1 MADEQIVTNI
11 VATADFSNLIADV
24 HKVTAS
30 LSQLQQS
37 IVSSNKMLANQ
48 IAVMNRSFSDTL
60 RSTGQYSTHFVS
72 LTSDVEKFG
81 KNLDGGRMKL
91 SQYFDTF
98 RGHVTKSGGSI
109 RELARQQVQLQN
121 AILQPL
127 GKNAQGLMQFNVHVP
142 RGLDE
147 IKNKTAIA
155 RQELQIMNKVMQD
168 GANSLINWG
177 KNTQWAGRQL
187 TVGLTVPMAAFGA
200 ASAKAFREADQELT
214 RLTKVYGD
222 VAGTSAQ
229 ELSRV
234 RQEVTQTSKE
244 LSSAYGV
251 SFKETIALA
260 ADIAATG
267 KQGDELLG
275 SIKETSRLAVLGEV
289 DRQEAMQATL
299 AIQSAFKQNTD
310 ELAKSINF
318 LNAVENQTSTTL
330 NDLVEAIPKA
340 GPVIKGLGGSV
351 QDLALY
357 LTAMREGGVNAAEGA
372 NALKSAL
379 ASLINPTDV
388 AVKKF
393 EGFGIDLLGIVNNNA
408 GNVTET
414 LLALQKSLDSL
425 DPLQKQQAIEQLFG
439 KFQFS
444 RLNALFE
451 NLGKQG
457 SQTLQVL
464 DLMKASSSELETVAA
479 RELTAVTESASGKYR
494 RALESVKAE
503 LAVVGE
509 SFLTVGTFMLNAIE
523 KVLELITSLPKPI
536 KQILTFL
543 GGMTAVAGPLI
554 MLTGV
559 LANFFGYIVKGAM
572 HFKALFKGGE
582 GWKYLTPEIVAAEKA
597 SKQFAGTM
605 YEDAKAASVLSMAL
619 RNLIDEFTILEG
631 KARSGNTSV
640 APALTTMAGNLVSG
654 AAAPR
659 IVDKN
664 HPLVGEPYTRA
675 STHMNPRAGMTDAER
690 MSQTLFG
697 FVPGSSPLN
706 RKIGDTPQIYMH
718 ERLPDFEGVT
728 TVKGSSTGVVASEAA
743 KFHTMMAT
751 LGMQSKEEI
760 ANLKK
765 TIATTGALS
774 KDFMQ
779 TFDDILPAVSSI
791 TDNAARQSA
800 AIVAQ
805 LRAGKINVEQARA
818 QIIALNTDIE
828 RQIGTA
834 VTAAA
839 TGMGRTI
846 NLTQVPTLDQ
856 PVVNSV
862 GKSNLR
868 ELFKKSKTK
877 DFIESIARSLGV
889 RTSGAGYNIETTKPK
904 KFNMGGNV
912 FFNNGDQVPGFGNTD
927 TVPAMLT
934 PGEFV
939 IRKSVAEQDPDG
951 MRALNNGEA
960 TIVPVQRR
968 FAGGAILNT
977 LSRIGAWNRNRVQSV
992 RRIYGNDVNPSTR
1005 KFSEDFNYGPDPYS
1019 SMERRTSRFWNNPL
1033 LRPGARKEGEVLAH
1047 VITSKYLRR
1056 FKNFRMQGS
1065 APVMTGSQM
1074 QSQFGSMPRGQS
1086 ANKEYQLLPDN
1097 VINVPGPFNTALSSG
1112 SATGAMWLDSN
1123 RQPQHLISLMSH
1135 LLNAGVPY
1143 KVAYRVA
1150 SRTLSRVDK
1159 AMLNL
1164 KDTPLSETKWG
1175 NIVDGAMDMELRNL
1189 QASYQKG
1196 AQYNFNKGGMV
1207 PGYVIGGGIRSLSK
1221 SAVARLTA
1229 KWGKVYGGDSLAN
1242 TDPLHGPLQIGRYAG
1257 PMTIRSRRQGASIG
1271 YLGGYIEREWQG
1283 GPNKGQKYMSP
1294 SRSSRVPAFLTG
1306 SETERG
1312 RYVTEEYMRGNYN
1325 VLNEPGAK
1333 EAMLAVR
1340 KKASG
1345 RFFRGINLSGY
1356 SNAGGNMRPLPDW
1369 LLTEIKNAQS
1379 TGDFSKLLG
1388 KEFVMRRSSW
1398 SSNPETASGFGS
1410 FNLTADVKNRR
1421 VTPASEMFPELDFS
1435 TSTGGKVKVNE
1446 SESIFGGKFRIV
1458 GADSGGLK
1466 IETVSGPRG
1475 GNRRFGGDVSAGGSY
1490 VVGENGP
1497 ETFVPGS
1504 SGRII
1509 PGYVRGGSVMDNL
1522 RMRGWLPGQASMPLN
1537 YQADGSLLPGP
1548 APRRP
1553 MSMGMS
1559 MGVGIAGSMVG
1570 GSVGQ
1575 SLGGGTGAMIGNMA
1589 GFMLPQLLSG
1599 ITRSIKGA
1607 GGLVKTIMSLGK
1619 ILKSL
1624 TIPGAIVTVLGLLV
1638 KKTLDYKK
1646 NLEDVGKANRL
1657 AFGGTKESFASVG
1670 INNFETV
1677 AEKIKDVNAALELH
1691 KAKVLSTFESYTAAG
1706 PTGLTLTIKEL
1717 REAIEKAKTSQKD
1730 YVEAFN
1736 NIDSSR
1742 VTEYAAQMKAQFV
1755 AMGMSAQDATNQIYA
1770 IIKASEKSGQALA
1783 AITSSDFTKIQDQIS
1798 GIKFLMKNLKAELSS
1813 EDFNAEEFNRGLD
1826 TLISSVMSYRE
1837 NLLSVKEDG
1846 KLIYDDASSLAKVME
1861 EINKLSSARKIMS
1874 EDQVEALK
1882 NENIIYGAILGKAE
1896 TLESVTAKILL
1907 YQEGFADTIDL
1918 ASMAGADA
1926 VLFAKNL
1933 STIREGMD
1941 AMTEDTSS
1949 KNPLSGLA
1957 KIIEKVKSEADK
1969 ANAVVKKLKKVDE
1982 DYYKNKIDSIN
1993 KTIKALEKE
2002 RQARLKALDV
2012 QEEAQTYEVQLSQA
2026 QIRYKQAVATGD
2038 LALAAQ
2044 EQLSIEQMVSD
2055 RQRQLTRN
2063 SINEVY
2069 DAKIEKLQD
2078 QIESLRNQLDAIN
2091 KSNAAKTATAT
2102 ATTAELA
2109 VLEGFRDQLER
2120 IAIRNL
2126 GKATI
2131 SDSDKKEIGNIFKA
2145 MKDAGGE
2152 VAKAAEAMKSRF
2164 GVYTNPD
2171 DARRGSQRTFEQNLI
2186 DELNS
2191 SLVGNNAGNKIFT
2204 KAVDEFKLAV
2214 EKFAGSSIGSGTI
2227 KASDIKIVG
2236 GPGGAPP
2243 AITVSKETLDNAGI
2257 DFKKGT
2263 VFSDDKG
2270 NKFEITFTASKT
2282 ARVKRLASG
2291 GMVQGPGS
2299 GTSDSIPAMLSDGEF
2314 VIKAAAVNKYGKEV
2328 FDSFNSLKLANG
2340 GYVASSYSMPSIN
2353 TGGGSRYGA
2362 AAARFS
2368 GGGMATLDGRLSQGN
2383 NGTMGNTVLNVTN
2396 TYYIPES
2403 LTKEEVGRYIVDL
2416 QKKELS
2422 RFGVNRS
2429 I

>member
-60 RSTGQYSTHFVS
+60 RSTGQFSTHFVS
-72 LTSDVEKFG
+72 LQSDVEKFG
-81 KNLDGGRMKL
+81 KNLDGGKMKL
-91 SQYFDTF
+91 NQYFDTF
-98 RGHVTKSGGSI
+98 RNHVSKSGGVI
-109 RELARQQVQLQN
+109 RDLARQQVQLQN
-121 AILQPL
+121 SILQPL

-187 TVGLTVPMAAFGA
+187 TVGLTVPLAAFGA

-222 VAGTSAQ
+222 VAGTSAE
-229 ELSRV
+229 ELGKV
-234 RQEVTQTSKE
+234 RREVTQTSKE
-244 LSSAYGV
+244 LSAAYGV
-251 SFKETIALA
+251 NFKETIALA

-267 KQGDELLG
+267 KQGEELLG
-275 SIKETSRLAVLGEV
+275 SVRETSRLAVLGEV

-330 NDLVEAIPKA
+330 NDLVIAIPKA

-357 LTAMREGGVNAAEGA
+357 LTAMREGGVNASEGA

-393 EGFGIDLLGIVNNNA
+393 QGFGIDLLSIVNDNA
-408 GNVTET
+408 GNVTDT
-414 LLALQKSLDSL
+414 LMALQGSLDKL

-464 DLMKASSSELETVAA
+464 DLMKASSSELESVAA

-509 SFLTVGTFMLNAIE
+509 SFLTVGTFMLNTVE
-523 KVLELITSLPKPI
+523 KVLQLITNLPKPI

-582 GWKYLTPEIVAAEKA
+582 GWKYLTPEIVAADGAAKM
-597 SKQFAGTM
+597 FAGTM
-605 YEDAKAASVLSMAL
+605 YEDAKAASILQMAL

-631 KARSGNTSV
+631 KARAGNISV
-640 APALTTMAGNLVSG
+640 APALTTMAGNLVAG
-654 AAAPR
+654 AGPR
-659 IVDKN
+659 VVDKN
-664 HPLVGEPYTRA
+664 HPLVGQPYTRA

-690 MSQTLFG
+690 MSQTIFG
-697 FVPGSSPLN
+697 FVPGSIPLN
-706 RKIGDTPQIYMH
+706 RKIADNPQIYMN
-718 ERLPDFEGVT
+718 ERLPDVEGLTSVR
-728 TVKGSSTGVVASEAA
+728 GASTGVVASEAA
-743 KFHTMMAT
+743 KHHTMMAA
-751 LGMQSKEEI
+751 LGMQSKAEI
-760 ANLKK
+760 AELKK

-779 TFDDILPAVSSI
+779 TFDDILPAVSQI
-791 TDNAARQSA
+791 TDNAAKQSA

-839 TGMGRTI
+839 ANMGRTI

-856 PVVNSV
+856 PVVNAA
-862 GKSNLR
+862 GKSNMR

-877 DFIESIARSLGV
+877 DFIDAIARSLGV

-904 KFNMGGNV
+904 KFNLGGQV
-912 FFNNGDQVPGFGNTD
+912 FFNNGDQVPGPNVNAD
-927 TVPAMLT
+927 VVPAMLT

-939 IRKSVAEQDPDG
+939 IRRGVAQQDPEG
-951 MRALNNGEA
+951 MRALNNGQA
-960 TIVPVQRR
+960 TIVQNR

-977 LSRIGAWNRNRVQSV
+977 LSRLGAWNRSRAVSV
-992 RRIYGNDVNPSTR
+992 RRIYDSGANPSTR
-1005 KFSEDFNYGPDPYS
+1005 KFAEDSNYGPDAYS
-1019 SMERRTSRFWNNPL
+1019 TMERRDSSFWKNPF
-1033 LRPGARKEGEVLAH
+1033 LRPGQRKQGEVLAH
-1047 VITSKYLRR
+1047 VITSKFLRR
-1056 FKNFRMQGS
+1056 FRGFGMQGS

-1074 QSQFGSMPRGQS
+1074 RDKFGSAPSGNS
-1086 ANKEYQLLPDN
+1086 ANKQYQVLPDN
-1097 VINVPGPFNTALSSG
+1097 VINVPKDFNSALASG
-1112 SATGAMWLDSN
+1112 TATGAMWLSSG
-1123 RQPQHLISLMSH
+1123 RQPQHFISLISH

-1150 SRTLSRVDK
+1150 GRTLSRVDK

-1164 KDTPLSETKWG
+1164 KDANLSETKWG
-1175 NIVDGAMDMELRNL
+1175 NIVDSAMDLEMQAL
-1189 QASYQKG
+1189 QSSYRTAAKYSFNRGGMVPGYMAGGRIQAFTKSMIMKKLGATFGKNDNDPGWSHKSATIGMG
-1196 AQYNFNKGGMV
+1196 AQLFGNTGLRPHTQNLMYDALLEATAQTAPSGYFKAADGKLFRGIEPGQTDQMIRDAAHIVFMRHQKQLSPIDKKILQEQFRNWDIKTLRSTPGIRKKIFGLNKGGMV
-1207 PGYVIGGGIRSLSK
+1207 PYANGG
-1221 SAVARLTA
+1221 
-1229 KWGKVYGGDSLAN
+1229 
-1242 TDPLHGPLQIGRYAG
+1242 
-1257 PMTIRSRRQGASIG
+1257 
-1271 YLGGYIEREWQG
+1271 
-1283 GPNKGQKYMSP
+1283 
-1294 SRSSRVPAFLTG
+1294 RV
-1306 SETERG
+1306 
-1312 RYVTEEYMRGNYN
+1312 M
-1325 VLNEPGAK
+1325 
-1333 EAMLAVR
+1333 
-1340 KKASG
+1340 
-1345 RFFRGINLSGY
+1345 
-1356 SNAGGNMRPLPDW
+1356 
-1369 LLTEIKNAQS
+1369 
-1379 TGDFSKLLG
+1379 
-1388 KEFVMRRSSW
+1388 
-1398 SSNPETASGFGS
+1398 
-1410 FNLTADVKNRR
+1410 
-1421 VTPASEMFPELDFS
+1421 
-1435 TSTGGKVKVNE
+1435 
-1446 SESIFGGKFRIV
+1446 
-1458 GADSGGLK
+1458 
-1466 IETVSGPRG
+1466 PRG
-1475 GNRRFGGDVSAGGSY
+1475 TRGYRFGGN
-1490 VVGENGP
+1490 VVQ
-1497 ETFVPGS
+1497 
-1504 SGRII
+1504 
-1509 PGYVRGGSVMDNL
+1509 NL
-1522 RMRGWLPGQASMPLN
+1522 RMRGFLPGATSSPLN
-1537 YQADGSLLPGP
+1537 YQDDGSLLPGP
-1548 APRRP
+1548 APRGG
-1553 MSMGMS
+1553 MGMGMN
-1559 MGVGIAGSMVG
+1559 MGLGIAGSMVG
-1570 GSVGQ
+1570 GTVGQ

-1589 GFMLPQLLSG
+1589 GFMLPQLVSG
-1599 ITRSIKGA
+1599 ISRAVRGG
-1607 GGLVKTIMSLGK
+1607 GGLLKTLMSVGK

-1624 TIPGAIVTVLGLLV
+1624 TLPGALITALGFAL

-1646 NLEDVGKANRL
+1646 SLEDVGKANRL

-1677 AEKIKDVNAALELH
+1677 ANRIKDVNAQLELH
-1691 KAKVLSTFESYTAAG
+1691 KAKVISTFESYTQAG

-1717 REAIEKAKTSQKD
+1717 REAIERAKTSQKD

-1742 VTEYAAQMKAQFV
+1742 VVEYAAQMKAQFV

-1770 IIKASEKSGQALA
+1770 IVKASDKAGQALS
-1783 AITSSDFTKIQDQIS
+1783 AISSSNFVAIKDQVS
-1798 GIKFLMKNLKAELSS
+1798 GIKFLMKNLQTELSS
-1813 EDFNAEEFNRGLD
+1813 QDFNAEEFNRGLD
-1826 TLISSVMSYRE
+1826 TLVSSVMAYRE

-1846 KLIYDDASSLAKVME
+1846 KLIYDDTSSLAKVME
-1861 EINKLSSARKIMS
+1861 EINKLSSSRKQMS
-1874 EDQVEALK
+1874 EDQIESLK

-1896 TLESVTAKILL
+1896 TLASVTAKILL
-1907 YQEGFADTIDL
+1907 YQEGFSETIDL

-1926 VLFAKNL
+1926 VSFAKNL
-1933 STIREGMD
+1933 TTIREGMD

-1949 KNPLSGLA
+1949 ARNPLSSLA
-1957 KIIEKVKSEADK
+1957 KIIEKVKAESEK
-1969 ANAVVKKLKKVDE
+1969 ATAVVKKLKKVDE
-1982 DYYKNKIDSIN
+1982 DYYKDKIEAIN

-2002 RQARLKALDV
+2002 RQARLKALDI

-2044 EQLSIEQMVSD
+2044 EQLSIEQLVAD

-2063 SINEVY
+2063 TINDTY

-2091 KSNAAKTATAT
+2091 KSNAAKTANASETA
-2102 ATTAELA
+2102 AELA
-2109 VLEGFRDQLER
+2109 TLQRYRDDLER
-2120 IAIRNL
+2120 IAIRNM

-2131 SDSDKKEIGNIFKA
+2131 SDADRKEISNIFKE
-2145 MKDAGGE
+2145 MMDAGGE
-2152 VAKAAEAMKSRF
+2152 VAKAAAAMKARYGAPS
-2164 GVYTNPD
+2164 NPD
-2171 DARRGSQRTFEQNLI
+2171 EARSGKVNFEQRLI
-2186 DELNS
+2186 NDLNA
-2191 SLVGNNAGNKIFT
+2191 SLATNNASNK
-2204 KAVDEFKLAV
+2204 EFKTAVEEFALAV
-2214 EKFAGSSIGSGTI
+2214 KKFAGLPEGTV
-2227 KASDIKIVG
+2227 KASDVKLVGAGRPGSRIVIAKSSLEAAG
-2236 GPGGAPP
+2236 VSLERGAVFVDDKNKRYEVTGF
-2243 AITVSKETLDNAGI
+2243 AGDNALL
-2257 DFKKGT
+2257 
-2263 VFSDDKG
+2263 
-2270 NKFEITFTASKT
+2270 
-2282 ARVKRLASG
+2282 KRLAEG
-2291 GMVQGPGS
+2291 GFVRGPGS
-2299 GTSDSIPAMLSDGEF
+2299 GTSDSIPAMLSDGEY
-2314 VIKAAAVNKYGKEV
+2314 VIKASAVNKYGKDI
-2328 FDSFNSLKLANG
+2328 FDSFNAMKLAG
-2340 GYVASSYSMPSIN
+2340 GGMVSSSYSMPSIN
-2353 TGGGSRYGA
+2353 TGGGSKYGSVP
-2362 AAARFS
+2362 ARFS
-2368 GGGMATLDGRLSQGN
+2368 DGGLAVAGRPQVN

-2416 QKKELS
+2416 QKKEIS

-2429 I
+2429 K

>member
-81 KNLDGGRMKL
+81 KNLDSGKMKL

-244 LSSAYGV
+244 LSAAYGV

-357 LTAMREGGVNAAEGA
+357 LTAMREGGVNASEGA

-408 GNVTET
+408 GNVTQT
-414 LLALQKSLDSL
+414 ILALQASLDNL

-706 RKIGDTPQIYMH
+706 RKIGDTPQIYMND
-718 ERLPDFEGVT
+718 RLPDFEGVT

-818 QIIALNTDIE
+818 QIVALNTDIE

-1033 LRPGARKEGEVLAH
+1033 LKPGARKEGEVLAH

-1086 ANKEYQLLPDN
+1086 SNKEYQLLPDN
-1097 VINVPGPFNTALSSG
+1097 VINVPGAFNTALSSG
-1112 SATGAMWLDSN
+1112 SATGSMWLASN

-1159 AMLNL
+1159 AMLSL
-1164 KDTPLSETKWG
+1164 KDTPLTETKWG
-1175 NIVDGAMDMELRNL
+1175 NIVDNAMDMELSSL
-1189 QASYQKG
+1189 QSSYQKG
-1196 AQYNFNKGGMV
+1196 AQYNFNQGGMV
-1207 PGYVIGGGIRSLSK
+1207 PGYNLGGRIAQITK
-1221 SAVARLTA
+1221 N
-1229 KWGKVYGGDSLAN
+1229 WGKVYGGDNLAN
-1242 TDPLHGPLQIGRYAG
+1242 TDPLHGPLNIGRYGA
-1257 PMTIRSRRQGASIG
+1257 PMTIRNRRQGASIG

-1306 SETERG
+1306 NETERG

-1325 VLNEPGAK
+1325 VLNEVGAR

-1345 RFFRGINLSGY
+1345 RFFRGINLSGA
-1356 SNAGGNMRPLPDW
+1356 SAAGGTMRPLPEW
-1369 LLTEIKNAQS
+1369 LLTEIKAAQA
-1379 TGDFSKLLG
+1379 TGDFSRLLG

-1509 PGYVRGGSVMDNL
+1509 PGYVRGGSVIDNL
-1522 RMRGWLPGQASMPLN
+1522 RMRGYLPGQASMPLN

-1599 ITRSIKGA
+1599 ITKSIKGA
-1607 GGLVKTIMSLGK
+1607 GGLVRTIMTLGK
-1619 ILKSL
+1619 TLKSL
-1624 TIPGAIVTVLGLLV
+1624 TIPGAIVTVLGLLI

-1691 KAKVLSTFESYTAAG
+1691 KAKVVSTFESYTAAG

-1717 REAIEKAKTSQKD
+1717 RDAIEKAKSSQKD

-1783 AITSSDFTKIQDQIS
+1783 AITSSDFTRIQDQLS

-1882 NENIIYGAILGKAE
+1882 NENIVYGAILGKAE

-1907 YQEGFADTIDL
+1907 YQEGFSDIIDL

-2002 RQARLKALDV
+2002 RQARLKALDI

-2091 KSNAAKTATAT
+2091 KSNAAKTANAAETS
-2102 ATTAELA
+2102 AELA
-2109 VLEGFRDQLER
+2109 VLEKFRDDLER
-2120 IAIRNL
+2120 IAIRNI

-2131 SDSDKKEIGNIFKA
+2131 SENDKKEISNIFKA

-2152 VAKAAEAMKSRF
+2152 VAKAAEEMKAKY
-2164 GVYTNPD
+2164 GVSSGPD
-2171 DARRGSQRTFEQNLI
+2171 EARSGKKTFEQNLI
-2186 DELNS
+2186 NDLNKS
-2191 SLVGNNAGNKIFT
+2191 VLSNNAGNKVFE
-2204 KAVDEFKLAV
+2204 KAVKDFALAV
-2214 EKFAGSSIGSGTI
+2214 KKFAGLPEGTVKSSDV
-2227 KASDIKIVG
+2227 KLVG
-2236 GPGGAPP
+2236 GGRAGSRIVISKDALT
-2243 AITVSKETLDNAGI
+2243 AAGVSLEEGSIFLDDKQKKYEVTGFAGDNALLKKLAEGGI
-2257 DFKKGT
+2257 
-2263 VFSDDKG
+2263 VY
-2270 NKFEITFTASKT
+2270 
-2282 ARVKRLASG
+2282 
-2291 GMVQGPGS
+2291 GPGN
-2299 GTSDSIPAMLSDGEF
+2299 GTADMIPAMLSNGEY
-2314 VIKAAAVNKYGKEV
+2314 VVKAAAVNKYGKEV

-2368 GGGMATLDGRLSQGN
+2368 DGGMATLDGRLSQGN

>member
-60 RSTGQYSTHFVS
+60 RSTGQFSTHFVS
-72 LTSDVEKFG
+72 LQSDVEKFG
-81 KNLDGGRMKL
+81 KNLDGGKMKL

-98 RGHVTKSGGSI
+98 RNHVSKSGGVI
-109 RELARQQVQLQN
+109 RDLARQQVQLQN
-121 AILQPL
+121 SILQPL

-187 TVGLTVPMAAFGA
+187 TVGLTVPIAAFGA

-229 ELSRV
+229 ELSKV

-244 LSSAYGV
+244 LSAAYGV
-251 SFKETIALA
+251 NFKETIALA

-267 KQGDELLG
+267 KTGNELLG
-275 SIKETSRLAVLGEV
+275 SVRETSRLAVLGEV

-357 LTAMREGGVNAAEGA
+357 LTAMREGGVNASEGA

-408 GNVTET
+408 GNVTNT
-414 LLALQKSLDSL
+414 LLALQDSLDKL

-464 DLMKASSSELETVAA
+464 DLMKASSSELESVAA

-509 SFLTVGTFMLNAIE
+509 SFLTVGTFMLNTVE
-523 KVLELITSLPKPI
+523 KVLELITNLPKPI

-582 GWKYLTPEIVAAEKA
+582 GWKYLTPEIVAADGAAKM
-597 SKQFAGTM
+597 FAGTM
-605 YEDAKAASVLSMAL
+605 YEDAKAASVLQMAL

-631 KARSGNTSV
+631 KARAGNVSV
-640 APALTTMAGNLVSG
+640 APALTTMAGNLVAG
-654 AAAPR
+654 AGPR
-659 IVDKN
+659 VVDKN
-664 HPLVGEPYTRA
+664 HPLVGDAYTRA

-697 FVPGSSPLN
+697 FVPGSIPLN
-706 RKIGDTPQIYMH
+706 RKIGDSPQIYMN
-718 ERLPDFEGVT
+718 ERLPDVEGLT
-728 TVKGSSTGVVASEAA
+728 TVRGASTGVVASEAA
-743 KFHTMMAT
+743 KHHTMMAA
-751 LGMQSKEEI
+751 LGMQSKAEI
-760 ANLKK
+760 AELKK

-779 TFDDILPAVSSI
+779 TFDDILPAVSQI
-791 TDNAARQSA
+791 TDNAAKQSA

-834 VTAAA
+834 VTSAAA
-839 TGMGRTI
+839 NMGRTI

-856 PVVNSV
+856 PVVNAA
-862 GKSNLR
+862 GKSNMR

-877 DFIESIARSLGV
+877 DFIDAVARSLGV

-904 KFNMGGNV
+904 KFNIGGSV
-912 FFNNGDQVPGFGNTD
+912 FLNNGDQVPGPNVNAD
-927 TVPAMLT
+927 VVPAMLT

-939 IRKSVAEQDPDG
+939 IRRGVAQQDPEG
-951 MRALNNGEA
+951 MRALNNGQA
-960 TIVPVQRR
+960 VVVPINRNLGGIIPRILSGLGSWNPNMARGARR
-968 FAGGAILNT
+968 FYGLNESGRRPSNSPRVFDPGASESSPIPYHSLYRRD
-977 LSRIGAWNRNRVQSV
+977 SGAWNAHGGVLRHGERNS
-992 RRIYGNDVNPSTR
+992 D
-1005 KFSEDFNYGPDPYS
+1005 
-1019 SMERRTSRFWNNPL
+1019 
-1033 LRPGARKEGEVLAH
+1033 EVLGH
-1047 VITSKYLRR
+1047 VITSKFLRQ
-1056 FKNFRMQGS
+1056 FRGLPQQGS
-1065 APVMTGSQM
+1065 SRILTGSQF
-1074 QSQFGSMPRGQS
+1074 QSRFGSMPGNATAS
-1086 ANKEYQLLPDN
+1086 KKYQVLPDN
-1097 VINVPGPFNTALSSG
+1097 LITITKDFNSALTNG
-1112 SATGAMWLDSN
+1112 TATGAMWLSSQ
-1123 RQPQHLISLMSH
+1123 RQPQHFVSLLSH
-1135 LLNAGVPY
+1135 LLNSGVPY
-1143 KVAYRVA
+1143 KVAYRA
-1150 SRTLSRVDK
+1150 AGRTLDRINK
-1159 AMLNL
+1159 AMVNL
-1164 KDTPLSETKWG
+1164 KDTPLGEAKWG
-1175 NIVDGAMDMELRNL
+1175 NIVDSSMQAEIAALSSSYRRGSVHSFNRGGRVPGYALGGRIQAFTKSMIMKKLGATFGKNDNDPGWSHKSATIGMGAKLFGNTGLRPHTQNL
-1189 QASYQKG
+1189 MYDALLETTAQTSPSGYFKAADGKLFRGIEPGQTDQMIRDAAHIVFMRHQKQLSPIDKKILQEQFRNWDIKTLRSTPG
-1196 AQYNFNKGGMV
+1196 IRKQIFGLNKGGMV
-1207 PGYVIGGGIRSLSK
+1207 PYRNGG
-1221 SAVARLTA
+1221 
-1229 KWGKVYGGDSLAN
+1229 
-1242 TDPLHGPLQIGRYAG
+1242 
-1257 PMTIRSRRQGASIG
+1257 
-1271 YLGGYIEREWQG
+1271 
-1283 GPNKGQKYMSP
+1283 
-1294 SRSSRVPAFLTG
+1294 RV
-1306 SETERG
+1306 
-1312 RYVTEEYMRGNYN
+1312 M
-1325 VLNEPGAK
+1325 
-1333 EAMLAVR
+1333 
-1340 KKASG
+1340 
-1345 RFFRGINLSGY
+1345 
-1356 SNAGGNMRPLPDW
+1356 
-1369 LLTEIKNAQS
+1369 
-1379 TGDFSKLLG
+1379 
-1388 KEFVMRRSSW
+1388 
-1398 SSNPETASGFGS
+1398 
-1410 FNLTADVKNRR
+1410 
-1421 VTPASEMFPELDFS
+1421 
-1435 TSTGGKVKVNE
+1435 
-1446 SESIFGGKFRIV
+1446 
-1458 GADSGGLK
+1458 
-1466 IETVSGPRG
+1466 PRG
-1475 GNRRFGGDVSAGGSY
+1475 TRGYRFGGNV
-1490 VVGENGP
+1490 
-1497 ETFVPGS
+1497 
-1504 SGRII
+1504 I
-1509 PGYVRGGSVMDNL
+1509 PNL
-1522 RMRGWLPGQASMPLN
+1522 RMRGYLPGANSSPLN
-1537 YQADGSLLPGP
+1537 YQEDGSLLPGP
-1548 APRRP
+1548 APSRG
-1553 MSMGMS
+1553 MGMGMS
-1559 MGVGIAGSMVG
+1559 MGLGIGGSMLG
-1570 GSVGQ
+1570 GTVGQ

-1589 GFMLPQLLSG
+1589 GFMLPQLV
-1599 ITRSIKGA
+1599 
-1607 GGLVKTIMSLGK
+1607 GGLSKAVRGGGGLLKTLMSVGK

-1624 TIPGAIVTVLGLLV
+1624 TLPGALLTALGFAA
-1638 KKTLDYKK
+1638 KKALDYKK
-1646 NLEDVGKANRL
+1646 QLEDLGKANRL
-1657 AFGGTKESFASVG
+1657 AFGGTKDSFASVG

-1677 AEKIKDVNAALELH
+1677 AERIKDVNAQLELH
-1691 KAKVLSTFESYTAAG
+1691 KAKVISTFESYTQAG
-1706 PTGLTLTIKEL
+1706 PTGLTLTIKQL

-1736 NIDSSR
+1736 NIDSSK
-1742 VTEYAAQMKAQFV
+1742 VVDYAAQMKAQFV

-1770 IIKASEKSGQALA
+1770 IVKASDKAGQALS
-1783 AITSSDFTKIQDQIS
+1783 AISSSNFVAIKDQIS
-1798 GIKFLMKNLKAELSS
+1798 GIKFLMTNLQTELASQ
-1813 EDFNAEEFNRGLD
+1813 DFNAEEFNRGLD
-1826 TLISSVMSYRE
+1826 TLVSSVMSYRE

-1861 EINKLSSARKIMS
+1861 EINKLSSSRRQMS
-1874 EDQVEALK
+1874 EDQVESLK

-1896 TLESVTAKILL
+1896 TLASVTAKILL
-1907 YQEGFADTIDL
+1907 YQEGFSETIDL

-1926 VLFAKNL
+1926 VAFAKNL
-1933 STIREGMD
+1933 TTIREGMD

-1949 KNPLSGLA
+1949 ARNPLSSLA
-1957 KIIEKVKSEADK
+1957 KIIEKVKAESEK
-1969 ANAVVKKLKKVDE
+1969 ATNVVKKLKKVDE

-2012 QEEAQTYEVQLSQA
+2012 QEEAKTYEVQLSQA

-2044 EQLSIEQMVSD
+2044 EQLSIEQLVGD

-2063 SINEVY
+2063 TINDLY

-2078 QIESLRNQLDAIN
+2078 QIESLRNQLDSIN
-2091 KSNAAKTATAT
+2091 KSNAAKTANASETA
-2102 ATTAELA
+2102 AELA
-2109 VLEGFRDQLER
+2109 TLQRYRDDLER
-2120 IAIRNL
+2120 IAIKNI
-2126 GKATI
+2126 GKASI
-2131 SDSDKKEIGNIFKA
+2131 SENDRKEISNIFKE
-2145 MKDAGGE
+2145 MMDAGGA
-2152 VAKAAEAMKSRF
+2152 VAQAAKEMKAKYGVATTADEARSGK
-2164 GVYTNPD
+2164 VN
-2171 DARRGSQRTFEQNLI
+2171 FEQKLI
-2186 DELNS
+2186 NELNAS
-2191 SLVGNNAGNKIFT
+2191 SLSNNAGNKEFKT
-2204 KAVDEFKLAV
+2204 AVQKFAEAVD
-2214 EKFAGSSIGSGTI
+2214 KFAVKDARDVRKDYGNINFNKWDPRTWANTDNIARLIKGEGLSKGDSFTYKGKTYSVENTSGVPTLKEVKMSEGGS
-2227 KASDIKIVG
+2227 VN
-2236 GPGGAPP
+2236 GPG
-2243 AITVSKETLDNAGI
+2243 T
-2257 DFKKGT
+2257 
-2263 VFSDDKG
+2263 
-2270 NKFEITFTASKT
+2270 
-2282 ARVKRLASG
+2282 
-2291 GMVQGPGS
+2291 
-2299 GTSDSIPAMLSDGEF
+2299 GTSDSIPAMLSNGEY
-2314 VIKAAAVNKYGKEV
+2314 VIKASAVNKYGKDV
-2328 FDSFNSLKLANG
+2328 FDAYNAMKLAGG
-2340 GYVASSYSMPSIN
+2340 GYVSSSYSMPSIN
-2353 TGGGSRYGA
+2353 TGGGSRYGS

-2368 GGGMATLDGRLSQGN
+2368 EGGLATIDSRLTQSN

-2416 QKKELS
+2416 QKKEIS

-2429 I
+2429 K